1 MSDELTTGLPGG
13 GDTNPMLER
22 ILEEVLANREAMASL
37 RDETASLRGEMASLR
52 TEIDAV
58 RDDVSSLRRE
68 VRYGFAAIEKS
79 FDDYSERTNR
89 RMRAVEE
96 RVAALEGSREP

>member
-1 MSDELTTGLPGG
+1 MSDELTRDLQGG

-22 ILEEVLANREAMASL
+22 ILEEVLANREEMVGMPGEVKSL
-37 RDETASLRGEMASLR
+37 RA
-52 TEIDAV
+52 EIDAV
-58 RDDVSSLRRE
+58 RDDLSSLRRE

-89 RMRAVEE
+89 RVRALEE
-96 RVAALEGSREP
+96 RVAAVEETREP